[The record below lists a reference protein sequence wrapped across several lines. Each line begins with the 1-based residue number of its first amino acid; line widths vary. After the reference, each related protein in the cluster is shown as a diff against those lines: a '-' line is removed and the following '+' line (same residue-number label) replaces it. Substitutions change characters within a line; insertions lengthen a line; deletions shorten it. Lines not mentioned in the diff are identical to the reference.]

1 MSPREP
7 ARPSFGGP
15 GWADPGAHA
24 FALMV
29 GVYALVAIPYCW
41 LLVQRLGRAGGMICG
56 LFFSVFAAILVGAV
70 LGQLGLFST
79 REERASP
86 ASAGVGTAL
95 VLFVV
100 SHLFLAGFLYAEKNS
115 WRWEDA
121 KAKAAR
127 LHTAARDG
135 DVEWVAK
142 LLDAGVSPDA
152 PDVFGAPP
160 ILTTRDGGAATLL
173 LSRGA
178 NPRVT
183 DERGE
188 TPLMKAAMEGEL
200 AYARALV
207 AAGAP
212 LEAKRPGW
220 DDTALDLAIWTQH
233 EDVAELLRKAG
244 ARDVTVTAANGTPL
258 QADGDASSVGAPM
271 AAVSAYLDAIA
282 KRDAARFRLACGPRP
297 ESFFANLDL
306 ASWLSHPSEA
316 RFVSGFANESA
327 ATLVVAGTRRDGRE
341 VTMRVQLARDGTGTL
356 KVLRDWTLEP
366 TAPR

>member
-1 MSPREP
+1 MSRQEP
-7 ARPSFGGP
+7 ARPTFGGP
-15 GWADPGAHA
+15 GWADRGAHA

-29 GVYALVAIPYCW
+29 GLYAIVAVLYCW
-41 LLVQRLGRAGGMICG
+41 LLVPRLGRTGGMICG
-56 LFFSVFAAILVGAV
+56 LFFSVFAAILVGTV

-86 ASAGVGTAL
+86 TSAGVGTGL

-100 SHLFLAGFLYAEKNS
+100 SHLFLAGVLYAEKNA

-121 KAKAAR
+121 KAQAAR

-135 DVEWVAK
+135 DLEWVAK

-152 PDVFGAPP
+152 PDVFGTPP

-183 DERGE
+183 DGSGE
-188 TPLMKAAMEGEL
+188 TPLMKAALEGEL

-212 LEAKRPGW
+212 LETKRPGW

-233 EDVAELLRKAG
+233 EDVAQLLREAG

-258 QADGDASSVGAPM
+258 PADGGAPM
-271 AAVSAYLDAIA
+271 AAVSAYLDAIE
-282 KRDAARFRLACGPRP
+282 KRDAARFRQACGPRP

-306 ASWLSHPSEA
+306 ASWLSHPAEP

-327 ATLVVAGTRRDGRE
+327 ATLVVAGTRRDGRA
-341 VTMRVQLARDGTGTL
+341 VTIRVQLARNGTGAF
-356 KVLRDWTLEP
+356 KVLRDWSLEP
-366 TAPR
+366 AAPR